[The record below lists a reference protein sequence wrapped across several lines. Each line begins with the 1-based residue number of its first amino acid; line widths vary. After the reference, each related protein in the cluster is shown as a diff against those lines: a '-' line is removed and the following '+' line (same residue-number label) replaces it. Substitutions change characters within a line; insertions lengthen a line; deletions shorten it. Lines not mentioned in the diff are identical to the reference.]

1 MKQQQRP
8 DDFIMNPKS
17 KPGKVSQLDGLSKR
31 KRLMLAA
38 AAGAGLLLVFGIIF
52 SLLLGGG
59 GESTAQQT
67 LKLAQQHKETLRIAE
82 IGIKKSRSSEV
93 RNLATTVKLTLQST
107 ENQIVAIAQ
116 KDQEK
121 VTNSQLSAGKNTKTD
136 EALVNAEQNNRFDE
150 KFKQTIYSH
159 IEVYLQQLKIVYN
172 ASDSK
177 SDKQVLDN
185 IYSQLYKILPSQTN
199 SSNTGV

>member
-1 MKQQQRP
+1 
-8 DDFIMNPKS
+8 MNPKS

-159 IEVYLQQLKIVYN
+159 IEVYLQQLRIVYN

>member
-1 MKQQQRP
+1 
-8 DDFIMNPKS
+8 MNPKS